1 MKIHSCS
8 SKDETFEEKDMIC
21 VNKRSP
27 NYIELTQTNSAAST
41 MVSDEIKNCPII
53 DTVIM
58 EKVESRSNPFVRSL
72 DSAFKPC
79 IPVIDQFPV
88 AFPSDLHY
96 KSNNFAAPV
105 LGKSLDYSPNYNLLF

>member
-1 MKIHSCS
+1 MKTHSCS
-8 SKDETFEEKDMIC
+8 SKDETFEEEDLIYE
-21 VNKRSP
+21 NKRSP
-27 NYIELTQTNSAAST
+27 NYLELVQTNSAAST

-79 IPVIDQFPV
+79 MPVIDQFPV
-88 AFPSDLHY
+88 SFPSDVHY
-96 KSNNFAAPV
+96 KSNNLAAPV
-105 LGKSLDYSPNYNLLF
+105 LGRRLNYSPNYNRLF